1 MMIIDRKNLTP
12 MMRQYF
18 EVKDQYSDCILMYR
32 LGDFYEMFFED
43 AYTASKVLDIALTG
57 RNCGLEERAP
67 MCGVPFHSVDSYIV
81 KLVSA
86 GYNVAVCEQTEDPAS
101 AKGIVRRDVIRVIT
115 PGTIMDQ
122 AALDDQKNNYLCA
135 VYRSAAGIGLAL
147 VDITT
152 GEAFA
157 GAYYGDN
164 MESDA
169 LGALTRF
176 APTEVIMNLEAY
188 ENTGFVDAVKNKID
202 CFVRN
207 YYDWAFGIECAEEV
221 VRKQFGE
228 ETAEELK
235 SGEGLMICAAGGA
248 LGYLKDTQKTEL
260 NNIREPEII
269 SESPVMLIDMYS
281 LRNLE
286 ITETIRGRSTK
297 GSLLSV
303 LNKTKTAMG
312 GRLLRRSITAPLLSV
327 PAIRNRHIAVSEFFK
342 NPMLREEVAEQLK
355 SVHDIERIITRLM
368 YKTANC
374 HDLLNL
380 KNSLACLPR
389 LYELLSGCESKLI
402 GSRIRKMSTL
412 EDVYDLISTYIREDA
427 PVSLRVGNMIE
438 KGADSELD
446 RVRDLLENGRK
457 WLLQLVEEEKK
468 NSGIKNMKLGYNK
481 VFGYYIEV
489 SKMSADKV
497 PEHFIRK
504 QTLVNG
510 ERYITPR
517 IKELEEKILDADSK
531 VTDLEYDLF
540 CMVRDRVAAK
550 SEQIRDTASVLASV
564 DVICS
569 LAQVAEERGYVMPE
583 VNNSDRIIIKDGRHP
598 VVEAL
603 NRSALFIPND
613 TNLDNKENQVAII
626 TGPNMA
632 GKSTYMRQIAVIT
645 LMAQMGSFVPAASA
659 EIGIVDK
666 IFTRV
671 GASDDLSSGDST
683 FMVEM
688 KEVAYILSNATSQ
701 SLIILDEIGRGTSTY
716 DGLSIAW
723 AVVEYI
729 ADVRKCGAKTL
740 FATHYHELTQ
750 LEEKIKNVKNYCI
763 AARKKGDNI
772 TFLRKIIRGG
782 ADESYGV
789 EVAALAGV
797 KRSVIRRAKEI
808 AADLESRGEK
818 TVSTANVRTAAE
830 RKRDGDGNQTSFL
843 ARSGSPVED
852 KLRAL
857 DLNTMTPMEALTK
870 LYELQA
876 EAKNS

>member
-1 MMIIDRKNLTP
+1 MKTLVVNRKDLTP

-32 LGDFYEMFFED
+32 LGDFYEMFFWD

-57 RNCGLEERAP
+57 RNCGLKERAP

-81 KLVSA
+81 KLVNA

-101 AKGIVRRDVIRVIT
+101 AKGIVRREVTRVIT
-115 PGTIMDQ
+115 PGTIMDG
-122 AALDDQKNNYLCA
+122 AALDDQKNNYLCSL
-135 VYRSAAGIGLAL
+135 VRSGSGIGLAL
-147 VDITT
+147 IDITT

-157 GAYYGDN
+157 GEYSGDN
-164 MESDA
+164 SESEA
-169 LGALTRF
+169 LGALTRY
-176 APTEVIMNLEAY
+176 APAEVIMNLEAH
-188 ENTGFVDAVKNKID
+188 ENTKFTDSLKGKVD

-207 YYDWAFGIECAEEV
+207 YYDWAFESGSSAEKTE
-221 VRKQFGE
+221 KQFGA

-235 SGEGLMICAAGGA
+235 TGGGLMLRAMGGA
-248 LGYLKDTQKTEL
+248 LEYLKETQKTEL
-260 NNIREPEII
+260 KNIRKPEII
-269 SESPVMLIDMYS
+269 TESPVMQIDMYS

-297 GSLLSV
+297 GSLLSI

-327 PAIRNRHIAVSEFFK
+327 AAIRNRHIAVDEFFK
-342 NPMLREEVAEQLK
+342 NPMLREEVTEQLK
-355 SVHDIERIITRLM
+355 NVHDMERIITRLM

-389 LYELLSGCESKLI
+389 IYELLSGCESRLI
-402 GSRIRKMSTL
+402 SGKIRKMDTL
-412 EDVYDLISTYIREDA
+412 EDIHDLILKYIRDDA
-427 PVSLRVGNMIE
+427 PVSLRNGNMIKE
-438 KGADSELD
+438 GADSELD
-446 RVRDLLENGRK
+446 RVKDLLTNGRN
-457 WLLQLVEEEKK
+457 WLAELVEEEKR

-510 ERYITPR
+510 ERYITPK
-517 IKELEEKILDADSK
+517 IKELEEEILKADAN

-540 CMVRDRVAAK
+540 CMVRDKAAEK
-550 SEQIRDTASVLASV
+550 SEEILFAASALATV
-564 DVICS
+564 DVLCS
-569 LAQVAEERGYVMPE
+569 LAGVAEERGYVMPQ

-671 GASDDLSSGDST
+671 GASDDLNSGDST

-688 KEVAYILSNATSQ
+688 KEVAYILNNATSR

-723 AVVEYI
+723 AVVSI
-729 ADVRKCGAKTL
+729 
-740 FATHYHELTQ
+740 
-750 LEEKIKNVKNYCI
+750 
-763 AARKKGDNI
+763 
-772 TFLRKIIRGG
+772 
-782 ADESYGV
+782 
-789 EVAALAGV
+789 
-797 KRSVIRRAKEI
+797 
-808 AADLESRGEK
+808 SR
-818 TVSTANVRTAAE
+818 T
-830 RKRDGDGNQTSFL
+830 
-843 ARSGSPVED
+843 
-852 KLRAL
+852 
-857 DLNTMTPMEALTK
+857 
-870 LYELQA
+870 
-876 EAKNS
+876 